1 MTVLGVDGWT
11 GGWVG
16 VELDDRGV
24 VATHVAAE
32 IDQLVAGC
40 PDVTVVGIDMPI
52 GLADQGVRACD
63 LAGRLLL
70 GSRRA
75 TLFPVPTRDA
85 LVCEDYQ
92 QALII
97 SREQGSGGFS
107 RQAWSLRGKILQI
120 DRWYPAATRAGL
132 AVHEVHPELSFAAI
146 AGSVLPESK
155 KTWAGLRR
163 RLALLAEQSIVV
175 PDAPGPAATVPSD
188 DVLDAAVVAWT
199 ARRIA
204 AGTAESIPDVPQRFS
219 DGIGC
224 AIRR

>member
-16 VELDDRGV
+16 VELDEHGF
-24 VATHVAAE
+24 VATHAAAE
-32 IDQLVAGC
+32 IDHLVAGC

-52 GLADQGVRACD
+52 GLADRGLRSCD
-63 LAGRLLL
+63 LEGRVLL

-75 TLFPVPTRDA
+75 TLFPVPTRAA
-85 LVCEDYQ
+85 LRCEDYQ
-92 QALII
+92 QALAI

-107 RQAWSLRGKILQI
+107 RQAWSLRRKILQI
-120 DRWYPAATRAGL
+120 DAWFPAARARGL

-146 AGSVLPESK
+146 NGSVLAESK
-155 KTWAGLRR
+155 KTWAGLHT
-163 RLALLAEQSIVV
+163 RLALLAGEGIVV
-175 PDAPGPAATVPSD
+175 PDAPGPAATVPAD

-204 AGTAESIPDVPQRFS
+204 AGAAESIPTVPQQFS
-219 DGIGC
+219 DGISC

>member
-11 GGWVG
+11 GGWVA
-16 VELDDRGV
+16 VELDGQGV

-32 IDQLVAGC
+32 IEQLVAGC

-52 GLADQGVRACD
+52 GLADRGFRACD
-63 LAGRLLL
+63 LEGRVLL

-75 TLFPVPTRDA
+75 TLFPVPTRAA
-85 LVCEDYQ
+85 LSCEDYQ
-92 QALII
+92 QALAI

-120 DRWYPAATRAGL
+120 DRWYPAAVRAGL
-132 AVHEVHPELSFAAI
+132 SVHEVHPELSFAAI
-146 AGSVLPESK
+146 NGAVLPESK
-155 KTWAGLRR
+155 KTWAGMRR
-163 RLALLAEQSIVV
+163 RLSLLAGQGIVI
-175 PDAPGPAATVPSD
+175 PDSPGPAATVPSD

-204 AGTAESIPDVPQRFS
+204 AGTADSVPVVPQQFS
-219 DGIGC
+219 DGVGC
-224 AIRR
+224 AILR